1 MNCPYCNQ
9 EMRLGYIEA
18 QNLLS
23 WTPKEEKSIGLT
35 LWARSLNSIKL
46 AGFPFS
52 LNYRILLYLIRKVNN
67 SRGYRSKI

>member
-46 AGFPFS
+46 AGFPF
-52 LNYRILLYLIRKVNN
+52 IRAASVDAYYCSNCQ
-67 SRGYRSKI
+67 KIIIDIP